1 MKISK
6 KALEK
11 ILEDREEEIESV
23 IKSFLSLKDTR
34 YSYNI
39 YYTLE
44 EVLFL
49 VLCAQICGCDSLR
62 EYELY
67 GKVKLGFLQRYL
79 PYKHEIPSHTT
90 IGRILAVLDPPEL
103 EKRFT
108 ECAQRIVSL
117 QNQPKS
123 LENQG
128 QEISVIAVDG
138 KTHRG
143 FRKQDDGHSLH
154 IVSAFATRGGLTL
167 GQVKVPD
174 KTNEITAIPDLL
186 DMLHIAGQIVT
197 IDAMG
202 CQTEITRKICA
213 KGANYILALKGNQ
226 GSLHQSV
233 IDYFEEPGK
242 LEKCS
247 FYEQHNKGHGR
258 IEHRQCYAAQPKIPE
273 AFNQWQDF
281 KTIAMVKSSR
291 IIKGIEQQETRY
303 FISSLKAHAQTFL
316 PATRLHW
323 GIENNSHWVLDV
335 IFKEDDRVIWNR
347 NIAYNE
353 SIIRRL
359 GLNLL
364 KAYQGVAQPL
374 VRSDKPSLKVLRK
387 LIIADDGRMEQLLGC
402 F

>member
-6 KALEK
+6 KELEK

-23 IKSFLSLKDTR
+23 IKSFLSLKDMR
-34 YSYNI
+34 YSCNI
-39 YYTLE
+39 HYTLE

-62 EYELY
+62 EYEAY
-67 GKVKLGFLQRYL
+67 GEVKLEFLRRYL
-79 PYKHEIPSHTT
+79 PYKHKIPPHTT

-103 EKRFT
+103 EKRFID
-108 ECAQRIVSL
+108 CMQRITSL
-117 QNQPKS
+117 PVQS
-123 LENQG
+123 ENQK
-128 QEISVIAVDG
+128 EEASVIAIDG

-143 FRKQDDGHSLH
+143 FRKKDDSSSLH
-154 IVSAFATRGGLTL
+154 IVSAFATSHNLAL
-167 GQVKVPD
+167 GQVTVPG

-186 DMLHIAGQIVT
+186 DILHIAGQIVT

-202 CQTEITRKICA
+202 CQTEITRKIRA

-226 GSLHQSV
+226 GSLHQAV

-242 LEKCS
+242 LQKCS

-258 IEHRQCYAAQPKIPE
+258 LEHRQCYAAQPTIPE

-281 KTIAMVKSSR
+281 KTIIMVKSSR
-291 IIKGIEQQETRY
+291 IIKDIEQQEIRY

-335 IFKEDDRVIWNR
+335 IFKEDDRVIWGSKPKH
-347 NIAYNE
+347 
-353 SIIRRL
+353 SIF
-359 GLNLL
+359 
-364 KAYQGVAQPL
+364 P
-374 VRSDKPSLKVLRK
+374 
-387 LIIADDGRMEQLLGC
+387 M
-402 F
+402 